1 MPQVEPVSMPQVKP
15 VSTPQVK
22 RVVIGVG
29 PGKKSAAIHHDSPNH
44 QEVPGI
50 FWRSTLWAATE
61 LPVNNQTG
69 GDRGAD
75 VTIREP
81 YENGLIFR
89 APEIPPDIKDAKKHI
104 EILQELNKK
113 VKQKYPPT
121 EKDLERHPS
130 MHRTD
135 TCDMFMVAY
144 GEIYLVSD
152 TDETLLQAIT
162 RRGLPHGSMPKYE
175 RPHASMQMRRYR
187 LQLGTVAAAS

>member
-1 MPQVEPVSMPQVKP
+1 MPQVKP
-15 VSTPQVK
+15 VSEPQVK

-29 PGKKSAAIHHDSPNH
+29 QDKKSAVIHRESPNH

-61 LPVNNQTG
+61 LPVNNQAG

-81 YENGLIFR
+81 TENGLIFR
-89 APEIPPDIKDAKKHI
+89 ALEIPPDIKDAKKHI

-121 EKDLERHPS
+121 EKDTSASPS
-130 MHRTD
+130 
-135 TCDMFMVAY
+135 Y
-144 GEIYLVSD
+144 
-152 TDETLLQAIT
+152 
-162 RRGLPHGSMPKYE
+162 
-175 RPHASMQMRRYR
+175 
-187 LQLGTVAAAS
+187 